1 MLPAPRKQAAQRM
14 APEAPEAPDVNDNTL
29 DGEYP
34 PASRG
39 WYVVAVLT
47 LAYMISFLDRQILA
61 LLVEPIRQDLG
72 LSDTQISLLLGLA
85 FAIFYTLLGLPL
97 GRLADR
103 YSRRT
108 IIAAGITVWCMMTAA
123 CGLAKNFTQLFLAR
137 VGVGVGEATLNPCA
151 LSLISDY
158 FPRKTR
164 GRAISVYNMGVSL
177 GAGTALIL
185 GGWIIGIVFSTPT
198 LEIPVLGEVKA
209 WQAVFLVVGLPGLLV
224 AALMA
229 TIKEPPRRGRISVTD
244 ASGNRSEEISIPDTI
259 DYLLKRWRTYGS
271 HFLGMS
277 VVTIIGYA
285 LFFWIPTLFVRT
297 WDWSIP
303 QIGVAYGIINLV
315 CGPSGVLLA
324 GWLADRRYA
333 RGDKGAL
340 IRTCLL
346 FNCLFIPFSA
356 LAPLMP
362 SAPLALLMLLP
373 ASIGGAGVTATGAAA
388 LMMYTPNQLRAQ
400 VTALYYFVISVLGL
414 TLGPTAVALFT
425 DQVFGDEAALR
436 YSLSIVCVLAGLFAI
451 GFMTFNLG
459 LYRRAVAAAELAE
472 NETAEPIAT

>member
-1 MLPAPRKQAAQRM
+1 MQQSA
-14 APEAPEAPDVNDNTL
+14 NDNETEES
-29 DGEYP
+29 GYP

-39 WYVVAVLT
+39 WYVVAILT
-47 LAYMISFLDRQILA
+47 LAYLISFLDRQILA
-61 LLVEPIRQDLG
+61 LLVEPIREDLG
-72 LSDTQISLLLGLA
+72 LTDTQISLLLGLA

-108 IIAAGITVWCMMTAA
+108 IIAAGITVWCLMTAA
-123 CGLAKNFTQLFLAR
+123 CGLARNFTQLFLAR

-158 FPRKTR
+158 FPRNKR

-185 GGWIIGIVFSTPT
+185 GGWVISLVFNSPPIT
-198 LEIPVLGEVKA
+198 LPVVGEMQA
-209 WQAVFLVVGLPGLLV
+209 WQTVFVLVGMPGLV
-224 AALMA
+224 IAALMI
-229 TIKEPPRRGRISVTD
+229 TVKEPPRRGRMQVTD
-244 ASGNRSEEISIPDTI
+244 AQGRKSEEISIPETVRYI
-259 DYLLKRWRTYGS
+259 FTRSRTYGS

-285 LFFWIPTLFVRT
+285 LFFWVPTLFVRT
-297 WDWSIP
+297 WEWSIP
-303 QIGVAYGIINLV
+303 QIGLAYGIINLV
-315 CGPSGVLLA
+315 CGPAGVLFA
-324 GWLADRRYA
+324 GWLADRGYA
-333 RGDKGAL
+333 RGDKGSL
-340 IRTCLL
+340 MRTCLW
-346 FNCLFIPFSA
+346 FQALFIPFSA

-362 SAPLALLMLLP
+362 SAPAALVVLLP

-400 VTALYYFVISVLGL
+400 VTALYYFVINVLGL

-425 DQVFGDEAALR
+425 DQVFGDDLALR
-436 YSLSIVCVLAGLFAI
+436 YSLSIVCALAGAFAI
-451 GFMTFNLG
+451 GFLGYNLK
-459 LYRRAVAAAELAE
+459 LYRRAVVEAEAAEDEVAAGAL
-472 NETAEPIAT
+472 TP